1 MNITKVRL
9 KIHVEEI
16 VKAARKDGRSAY
28 YHLVGKVLSALYI
41 LAGIIFFVNNQNAS
55 GKSFIIF
62 AVPLAALLSIT
73 FSNSSMYRDID
84 RIKCGRYA
92 KRINTEGANRTA
104 LVAELMNVPNI
115 CIHFSNAYLVQV
127 LIDSVIDITADPL
140 SKICTFMD
148 RDSFSTATVKLSS
161 CNAPSE
167 GTDEPVLVIK
177 RKDVYVVCKKKTFEP
192 IDIQL
197 EE

>member
-9 KIHVEEI
+9 KIHVEDI

-28 YHLVGKVLSALYI
+28 YHLIGKVLSALYI
-41 LAGIIFFVNNQNAS
+41 LAGIIFFVNNQNAN

-62 AVPLAALLSIT
+62 AVLLAVLLSFT
-73 FSNSSMYRDID
+73 FSNSSMYCDME
-84 RIKCGRYA
+84 RIKCGRRA
-92 KRINTEGANRTA
+92 KKINTESSNRTA
-104 LVAELMNVPNI
+104 LAAELMNVPNI
-115 CIHFSNAYLVQV
+115 CIHFSNAYLVQA

-140 SKICTFMD
+140 SKTCTFMD
-148 RDSFSTATVKLSS
+148 RDSLSTATVKLSS

-167 GTDEPVLVIK
+167 DTEEPVLVIK
-177 RKDVYVVCKKKTFEP
+177 RKDAYVVCKKKKFMP
-192 IDIQL
+192 IEIQL